1 MNKHNPISWLILA
14 LPWLIAFIILT
25 VCSYSKLVDAK
36 VFEIKP
42 ITPES
47 WLTKAA
53 AQKKYNYCKEN
64 KKYYYKHIKCSWVV
78 KKYGKVK
85 K

>member
-1 MNKHNPISWLILA
+1 MKDTPNTWLLLA
-14 LPWLIAFIILT
+14 IIALAGFIILT
-25 VCSYSKLVDAK
+25 MCSYSKLVDAK

>member
-1 MNKHNPISWLILA
+1 MKDTPNTWLLLA
-14 LPWLIAFIILT
+14 IIALAGFIILT
-25 VCSYSKLVDAK
+25 MCSYSTVVDAK

-42 ITPES
+42 VTPES

-53 AQKKYNYCKEN
+53 AHKKYNYCKEN